1 MINML
6 DSVPRQSTPQGS
18 IEIFLAN
25 SGRFCYYK
33 LVINW
38 LARSKSQMQSSKTT
52 TNAGFTLLELIVV
65 VAVLGILA
73 AIAIQ
78 QFSLFRSRA
87 VDASMRS
94 DLKNGALAMESYYGE
109 FLDYPTTLSAIQ
121 VVGYRKTSGVTMTI
135 NVTSP
140 STFTLNAAMPN
151 GTQPSFTFD
160 STTGLIN

>member
-1 MINML
+1 
-6 DSVPRQSTPQGS
+6 
-18 IEIFLAN
+18 
-25 SGRFCYYK
+25 
-33 LVINW
+33 
-38 LARSKSQMQSSKTT
+38 MQSLKPSPG
-52 TNAGFTLLELIVV
+52 NAGFTLLELIVV

-87 VDASMRS
+87 MDASMRS
-94 DLKNGALAMESYYGE
+94 DLKNAALAMESYYGE
-109 FLDYPTTLSAIQ
+109 FLDYPTSLSAMQ
-121 VVGYRKTSGVTMTI
+121 VVGYRKTNGVTMTI